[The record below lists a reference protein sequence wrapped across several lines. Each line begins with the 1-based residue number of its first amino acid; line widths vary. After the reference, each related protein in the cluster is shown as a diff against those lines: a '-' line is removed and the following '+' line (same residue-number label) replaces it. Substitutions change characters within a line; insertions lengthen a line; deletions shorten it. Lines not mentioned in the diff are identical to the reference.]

1 MTVRTNT
8 NRNLGRFCTHLAF
21 SEWDGYEI
29 GGPNQAFLIKVTD
42 RDSTCEVY
50 VFEPSLPG
58 ENWNILVLKYSGSQ
72 SLSPALK
79 TQVERLA
86 DQLGAEVKEAFGD

>member
-1 MTVRTNT
+1 MIIKTNT

-21 SEWDGYEI
+21 SEWDGFEI
-29 GGPNQAFLIKVTD
+29 GGPNQDFLIKVTD

-58 ENWNILVLKYSGSQ
+58 ETWNILVLKYNGQNMSWS
-72 SLSPALK
+72 LK
-79 TQVERLA
+79 TQVDLLA
-86 DQLGAEVKEAFGD
+86 KKLGAEIEEMPGD

>member
-8 NRNLGRFCTHLAF
+8 NRNLGRFCTQLAF
-21 SEWDGYEI
+21 SEWDGFEI
-29 GGPNQAFLIKVTD
+29 GGPKQDFYVKVTD

-58 ENWNILVLKYSGSQ
+58 ETWNILVLKYNGQQMSFS
-72 SLSPALK
+72 LK
-79 TQVERLA
+79 TQVDLLA
-86 DQLGAEVKEAFGD
+86 KQINAEVEEMKGD

>member
-1 MTVRTNT
+1 MV
-8 NRNLGRFCTHLAF
+8 NRKLGRFYTHLAF
-21 SEWDGYEI
+21 SEWDGYET
-29 GGPNQAFLIKVTD
+29 GALSQDFQIKVTD
-42 RDSTCEVY
+42 PDSNSEVF

-58 ENWNILVLKYSGSQ
+58 EAWNILVLKYSGSQ

-86 DQLGAEVKEAFGD
+86 DQLGAEIMEADGD